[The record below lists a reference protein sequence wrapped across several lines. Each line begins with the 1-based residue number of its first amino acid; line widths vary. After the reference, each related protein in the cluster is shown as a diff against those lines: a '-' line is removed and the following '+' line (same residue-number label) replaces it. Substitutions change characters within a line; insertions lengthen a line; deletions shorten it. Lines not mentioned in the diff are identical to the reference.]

1 MKKNPNFAGYSA
13 KTPDQHLGARAR
25 LGKLKRDLIYGAV
38 LFPYG
43 VYKHQQLLANCD
55 RINNH
60 TYTCFFRAPAQLQA
74 LTGPV
79 LEFLGNP
86 QSTGRRLEILMFAC
100 SNGAE
105 VYTMASWLM
114 QRFPDLDFHITASDL
129 HQEMVERCNAAD
141 YSAQEALQSEYVTSK
156 FVEAT
161 FDKQGERYLVKPHIR
176 ARASFTQA
184 SLLDAEGLKKQFM
197 LADIVTAQNV
207 LFHLQPKD
215 ARSAFRNIVQFL
227 KPRSALFVEGMD
239 LDLRVE
245 LTQEYGLSPLTHD
258 LKRIYSETRVHTP
271 KDWWKYY
278 WGTEPY
284 FALRPDKE
292 RRYATIFLKG

>member
-1 MKKNPNFAGYSA
+1 MKKDPNFTDYHA
-13 KTPDQHLGARAR
+13 KTPDHEPSVRER
-25 LGKLKRDLIYGAV
+25 LGRLKRDFVYGTM

-43 VYKHQQLLANCD
+43 VYKHQRLLANCE
-55 RINNH
+55 RIDNH
-60 TYTCFFRAPAQLQA
+60 TYTCFYRAPAQLEA
-74 LTGPV
+74 LSGPV
-79 LEFLGNP
+79 LQFLNFP
-86 QSTGRRLEILMFAC
+86 AQRRLEILTFAC

-105 VYTMASWLM
+105 VYTMASWLT
-114 QRFPDLDFHITASDL
+114 QTYPELDFHITASDL
-129 HQEMVERCNAAD
+129 HHEMVARCQSAD
-141 YSAQEALQSEYVTSK
+141 YSAEEALQSEYMTAR
-156 FVEAT
+156 FVNAT
-161 FDKQGERYLVKPHIR
+161 FDQQGDRYLVKPHIK

-184 SLLDAEGLKKQFM
+184 SLLDAEGLKQKFGA
-197 LADIVTAQNV
+197 ADIVTSQNV
-207 LFHLQPKD
+207 LFHLKPHDTRQ
-215 ARSAFRNIVQFL
+215 AFGNIVHFL
-227 KPRSALFVEGMD
+227 KPKAALFIEGMD

-245 LTQEYGLSPLTHD
+245 LTLKYGLSPLTHD

>member
-1 MKKNPNFAGYSA
+1 MKKDPNFTDYQA
-13 KTPDQHLGARAR
+13 KAPDHQPGMRER
-25 LGKLKRDLIYGAV
+25 LGRLKRDFVYGTM

-55 RINNH
+55 RVNNH
-60 TYTCFFRAPAQLQA
+60 TYTCFYRAPAQLEA
-74 LTGPV
+74 LSGPV
-79 LEFLGNP
+79 LRFLDFP
-86 QSTGRRLEILMFAC
+86 QQRRLEILTFAC

-114 QRFPDLDFHITASDL
+114 QTYPQLDFHITASDL
-129 HQEMVERCNAAD
+129 HYEMVARCEAAD
-141 YSAQEALQSEYVTSK
+141 YSAEEALQSEYMTRR

-161 FDKQGERYLVKPHIR
+161 FVQQGDRYLVRPEVKAHT
-176 ARASFTQA
+176 SFTQA
-184 SLLDAEGLKKQFM
+184 SLLDGDTLRQKFTE
-197 LADIVTAQNV
+197 ADIVTAQNV
-207 LFHLQPKD
+207 LFHLKPD
-215 ARSAFRNIVQFL
+215 DTRRAFANITQFL
-227 KPRSALFVEGMD
+227 KQKSALFVEGMD

-245 LTQEYGLSPLTHD
+245 LTLKYGLSPLKHD